1 MPRKSKKSALQDIID
16 SKQCPGFTNHRWK
29 PFVDTFT
36 FEKPVE
42 INSEQQFK
50 DECAKRGI
58 SAMHK
63 ADLRAIGRQG

>member
-1 MPRKSKKSALQDIID
+1 MLQEIID
-16 SKQCPGFTNHRWK
+16 TRQMPGCTMHRWK

-42 INSEQQFK
+42 ISSERQFK

-58 SAMHK
+58 MAMHK
-63 ADLRAIGRQG
+63 ADLRAIGREG